1 MFNFKIMG
9 TAQTYGFKCA
19 GLGNTIAL
27 RNRKSSDTKNG
38 VCTWLSFTT
47 NCQEVEFLFLNKVMG
62 YTGLKTR
69 ETVKPKSVKGC
80 INKVYQGH

>member
-1 MFNFKIMG
+1 MFNFKIMA

-19 GLGNTIAL
+19 GLGNTTAL
-27 RNRKSSDTKNG
+27 RNKKSSDTKNG

-47 NCQEVEFLFLNKVMG
+47 NCQEVELLFLNKVMG

-69 ETVKPKSVKGC
+69 KTVKPVSRRMYK
-80 INKVYQGH
+80 